1 MRKCQEG
8 KIKVRISSYRW
19 TGSTLPGDPASEM
32 GASSQPSPRPR
43 KETCLHWGL
52 KILILLLQVQL
63 YSGQF
68 TVVSPDKPI
77 WANFGEDTELHCFL
91 APRTNA
97 ENMEIRW
104 FRSNDSS
111 LVHLY
116 REGKDQEAEQMPKF
130 RGRTT
135 LVKNAIVDGNI
146 VLRIHKVRV
155 SDAGNYT
162 CQFQSDK
169 HLDAATCELYVT
181 SEGSAPSI
189 HIEGL
194 GTEERRLL
202 CRSAGWYPE
211 PRVQWKDSAEETVSK
226 KSEPIMTQD
235 ADGLYQ
241 VEAGFILRKN
251 TNRTV
256 TCSILSPVLRQE
268 KETSVPVAG
277 AQKIPL
283 ID

>member
-1 MRKCQEG
+1 GRIFPIFARKCPC
-8 KIKVRISSYRW
+8 SFSF
-19 TGSTLPGDPASEM
+19 LPWFLMNP
-32 GASSQPSPRPR
+32 
-43 KETCLHWGL
+43 
-52 KILILLLQVQL
+52 I
-63 YSGQF
+63 GQF

-181 SEGSAPSI
+181 S
-189 HIEGL
+189 
-194 GTEERRLL
+194 
-202 CRSAGWYPE
+202 
-211 PRVQWKDSAEETVSK
+211 K
-226 KSEPIMTQD
+226 
-235 ADGLYQ
+235 
-241 VEAGFILRKN
+241 
-251 TNRTV
+251 
-256 TCSILSPVLRQE
+256 
-268 KETSVPVAG
+268 
-277 AQKIPL
+277 
-283 ID
+283 